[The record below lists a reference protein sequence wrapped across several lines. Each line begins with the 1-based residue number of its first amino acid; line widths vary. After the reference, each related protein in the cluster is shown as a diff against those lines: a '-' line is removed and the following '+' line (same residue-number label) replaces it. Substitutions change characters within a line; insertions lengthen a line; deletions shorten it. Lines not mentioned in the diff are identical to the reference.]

1 MKIALL
7 TSHAQKSCRELIEA
21 LNAAGHNAIQYDP
34 WKQNMDHRRF
44 DYIFSYGCSAA
55 TFGAPRLNQAQAVTR
70 CVYKTET
77 LKTLKKAGIPCP
89 DFRVNSDLV
98 PHTWKY
104 VVCRKDETGRK
115 AEGMLTVAWEDMD
128 YYQSHLCNFFT
139 EYFPH
144 RNEYRVVVFRGKVVG
159 VYHKTLRDGMHHFM
173 IQDSRNGYD
182 KIIESCERAAM
193 ALKIDYVGFDVV
205 AARKD
210 SFKILEANSGPIL
223 TEEASDS
230 IVNFFN
236 QL

>member
-7 TSHAQKSCRELIEA
+7 TSHAQKSCRELIQA
-21 LNAAGHNAIQYDP
+21 LGDAGHNAIQYDP
-34 WKQNMDHRRF
+34 FKTNMYGHHF
-44 DYIFSYGCSAA
+44 DYIFSYGSSAH
-55 TFGAPRLNQAQAVTR
+55 TVGAPRINSASAVDR
-70 CVYKTET
+70 CVHKTST
-77 LKTLKKAGIPCP
+77 LKVLQKAGVPCP
-89 DFRVNSDLV
+89 DFRVDSEKV
-98 PHTWKY
+98 PDTWKY

-159 VYHKTLRDGMHHFM
+159 VYHKTLKDGMHHFI
-173 IQDSRNGYD
+173 IQNRNKGYD
-182 KIIESCERAAM
+182 QIIESCERAAV

-210 SFKILEANSGPIL
+210 SFRILEANSGPIL
-223 TEEASDS
+223 TQEASDS